1 MRTRSKWRFCVF
13 WHVCQKTLGDSL
25 LKNDH
30 FFTKRKKCQ
39 KWLICKKCKNDI
51 TLGVTHVFAL
61 FEKCQKRHFR
71 DFGIFAKKCPRN
83 CLIKK
88 WPFCKNGKKRQKPC
102 FWKVS
107 KIDTF
112 GHFLTCHKMTCHMS
126 KLMILAKS
134 GCHGFGSILDTHVF
148 QYLQITSGNYVF
160 FEHVP

>member
-112 GHFLTCHKMTCHMS
+112 GHFLTLVKFGDMSKMTCHPEIRDPGS
-126 KLMILAKS
+126 RDPGSGVPKS
-134 GCHGFGSILDTHVF
+134 GSATPDDPFLTLLH
-148 QYLQITSGNYVF
+148 Q
-160 FEHVP
+160 